1 MKSSHIFEA
10 ATDEDFDAAR
20 SLFEEYAA
28 DLGVDL
34 CFQNFAAELENL
46 RSMYG
51 RPAGCLLLAR
61 RDDSIV
67 GCVAMRP
74 FREGICEM
82 KRLYI
87 RPVARGTGTGR
98 DLAVEI
104 IRRARVAGYR
114 KMVLDT
120 LESLQAAR
128 KLYLSLGFVEV
139 APYYNNPLNGVL
151 YMERDLSS

>member
-10 ATDEDFDAAR
+10 TTDKDFGEAR
-20 SLFEEYAA
+20 TLFEEYAA

-34 CFQNFAAELENL
+34 CFQNFATELESL
-46 RSMYG
+46 RDMYG
-51 RPAGCLLLAR
+51 PPAGCLLLAR
-61 RDDSIV
+61 RDDAVV

-74 FREGICEM
+74 FQEGICEM
-82 KRLYI
+82 KRLYM
-87 RPVARGTGTGR
+87 RPAARGTGVGR

-104 IRRARVAGYR
+104 IRRGQAAGYR

-120 LESLQAAR
+120 LDSLQAAR
-128 KLYLSLGFVEV
+128 KLYQSLGFVEV
-139 APYYNNPLNGVL
+139 APYYNNPLDGVL